1 MAKRATV
8 EDIAKYCG
16 VSSATVS
23 RVVNHRELVKPQTVK
38 IVEDAMQ
45 ALGVTP
51 RHRDNFIE
59 SYQKDIIVLVIE
71 HTNHSYYYDI
81 LQGALD
87 SASEHGC
94 DFIAT
99 QFSPR
104 SGSIHDFIRFL
115 KNVHAAGLITLSA
128 FPAESLDAIAEVVP
142 VVQCCEYNPQAN
154 HPYVIVD
161 NYESAKIATEYLITS
176 GRKKIAFLNGP
187 LYYQMAADRRR
198 GYTAALKEA
207 GMEINPDYYIQ
218 LTGTSFDLAS
228 TAMSKKFDSGFM
240 PDAIFTASDIF
251 AAAAIKEAMRRGY
264 KIPKDIAVVGFN
276 NSSISLMTSPTITT
290 VSQPSH
296 KLGRCACDML
306 HNIIT
311 NPNLEIGNHI
321 LKTEFVIRE
330 STRLKLSKTDLR

>member
-38 IVEDAMQ
+38 LVEDAMQ

-59 SYQKDIIVLVIE
+59 SYQKNIIVLVVE

-87 SASEHGC
+87 GASEHDC

-104 SGSIHDFIRFL
+104 KGSIHDFIRFL
-115 KNVHAAGLITLSA
+115 KNVHASGVITLSA
-128 FPAESLDAIAEVVP
+128 FPAESLDAVSRVVP
-142 VVQCCEYNPQAN
+142 VVQCCEYNPQAKQ
-154 HPYVIVD
+154 PYVIVD
-161 NYESAKIATEYLITS
+161 NYESAKLATEYLITS
-176 GRKKIAFLNGP
+176 GRRKIAFLNGP
-187 LYYQMAADRRR
+187 LSYQMAADRRR
-198 GYTAALKEA
+198 GYTDALKEA
-207 GMEINPDYYIQ
+207 GMEIKPEYYIQ
-218 LTGTSFDLAS
+218 LIGTSFDLAS
-228 TAMSKKFDSGFM
+228 ITIAKKLDSGFM
-240 PDAIFTASDIF
+240 PDAIFAASDIF
-251 AAAAIKEAMRRGY
+251 AAAAIKEAMKRGCQ
-264 KIPKDIAVVGFN
+264 IPKDIAVVGFS
-276 NSSISLMTSPTITT
+276 NSLISMMTSPTITT
-290 VSQPSH
+290 VSQPSY

-311 NPNLEIGNHI
+311 NPDLKIDNHI

-330 STRLKLSKTDLR
+330 STRLKLSKNNLR